1 MKNGTFID
9 GAQLIKVNGG
19 SSNIVYG
26 GNVFNGSVTVR
37 NNSDSLLRLA
47 NSVGDDFNGSIT
59 FEEMSTGDLQ
69 PAYNGL
75 NTLSGDI
82 NTTNSA
88 NTVSF
93 GSGSGWIV
101 IDGNTNQS
109 INGNGSIPPILS
121 RLRLSTSGI
130 FTINIPLTI
139 TNQLDFINGIIN
151 TSALFDRFIF
161 FGDNATILTPPS
173 NTSHVNGPFRKIG
186 NDAFTF
192 PVGNGTVCAPI
203 SISAPSNTN
212 DHFTA
217 QYYGNVYS
225 ATNVNLS
232 LDHISIKEYW
242 TLDRTSGL
250 SNVQVKLSYN
260 SARSGGINSLSDLR
274 VSRYNGSAWES
285 TGNATSIGNNQS
297 GTVESNSV
305 VSNFSPFTLG
315 SASLLNP
322 LPISLLNFTALRQN
336 EDVLVKWSTSNESN
350 NDYFTVEKSFD
361 GKEWSSIGVLK
372 GSENS
377 NGILNYELLDVQ
389 AKIGIQYYRL
399 KQTDL
404 NGVNCFSKI
413 IRINFSNEISNQI
426 KLYPQPVAGVLNI
439 EIPNNE
445 NEDASVSVYNSFGG
459 KLLSFENLN
468 GLVFQLD
475 LSKLMHGVYY
485 IELNVDGVIS
495 QNKIIKQ

>member
-1 MKNGTFID
+1 M
-9 GAQLIKVNGG
+9 
-19 SSNIVYG
+19 
-26 GNVFNGSVTVR
+26 
-37 NNSDSLLRLA
+37 
-47 NSVGDDFNGSIT
+47 
-59 FEEMSTGDLQ
+59 
-69 PAYNGL
+69 
-75 NTLSGDI
+75 
-82 NTTNSA
+82 
-88 NTVSF
+88 
-93 GSGSGWIV
+93 
-101 IDGNTNQS
+101 
-109 INGNGSIPPILS
+109 
-121 RLRLSTSGI
+121 
-130 FTINIPLTI
+130 
-139 TNQLDFINGIIN
+139 
-151 TSALFDRFIF
+151 
-161 FGDNATILTPPS
+161 
-173 NTSHVNGPFRKIG
+173 
-186 NDAFTF
+186 
-192 PVGNGTVCAPI
+192 
-203 SISAPSNTN
+203 
-212 DHFTA
+212 
-217 QYYGNVYS
+217 
-225 ATNVNLS
+225 
-232 LDHISIKEYW
+232 
-242 TLDRTSGL
+242 
-250 SNVQVKLSYN
+250 
-260 SARSGGINSLSDLR
+260 
-274 VSRYNGSAWES
+274 
-285 TGNATSIGNNQS
+285 
-297 GTVESNSV
+297 
-305 VSNFSPFTLG
+305 
-315 SASLLNP
+315 
-322 LPISLLNFTALRQN
+322 LNFTALRQN